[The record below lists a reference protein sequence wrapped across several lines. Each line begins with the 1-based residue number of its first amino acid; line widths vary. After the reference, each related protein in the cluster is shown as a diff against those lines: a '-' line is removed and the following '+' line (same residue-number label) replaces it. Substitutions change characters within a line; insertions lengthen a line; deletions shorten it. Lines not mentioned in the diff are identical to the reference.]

1 MSQNLSEQE
10 IIRREK
16 LKALEAAGIQAYP
29 APLYPVT
36 HYSSDIKSAF
46 TEENKETAWVQNFI
60 NGSQGNSSK
69 QSTLAVRAVR
79 TF

>member
-1 MSQNLSEQE
+1 MNTARKYLGEYT
-10 IIRREK
+10 K
-16 LKALEAAGIQAYP
+16 GIYW
-29 APLYPVT
+29 
-36 HYSSDIKSAF
+36 SF

-60 NGSQGNSSK
+60 TGSQGNSSK